1 VTEDSPSL
9 LNSRPPARL
18 VLADG
23 RSFKGVAIGAPGR
36 ATGEVVFTTS
46 MTGYQEA
53 LTDPSFRGQILTMTY
68 PLQGNY
74 GTNDR
79 AEESGA
85 LQVRGFIVRELT
97 DLPSHWRSVATL
109 DEYLKR
115 NEIPGIAEID
125 TRALT
130 RHLRS
135 HGVAMGTVTHNETV
149 EEALSR
155 LRSEPDYEGKDY
167 VAEVSTPSA
176 YEFDPNGE
184 HNDGER
190 PHVLILDLGVKRNI
204 MRILRQ
210 QGCDVT
216 AVPHTTTAEDILSLK
231 PAGVLLSPG
240 PGDPTL
246 LDHVVTASRGLIGRT
261 PVMGI
266 CLGHQVM
273 GRAFGA
279 GVHKLKFGHRG
290 ANHPVRDEQTGRVY
304 ITSQNHGYAIDDRLE
319 GDVRVSQVH
328 LNDDTVEGLEHTK
341 EPVFTIQYHAEASP
355 GPNDT
360 EFLFNRFMAAVR
372 HDD

>member
-1 VTEDSPSL
+1 MSDALADLHP
-9 LNSRPPARL
+9 RPPARL

-23 RSFKGVAIGAPGR
+23 RAFEGVAIGARGR

-74 GTNDR
+74 GTDPLR
-79 AEESGA
+79 DESRE
-85 LQVRGFIVRELT
+85 LQVRGFAVRELT
-97 DLPSHWRSVATL
+97 DLPSHWRSTATL
-109 DEYLKR
+109 DTYLKR
-115 NEIPGIAEID
+115 ASIPGIAEID

-135 HGVAMGTVTHNETV
+135 HGVVMGTVTHDESAA
-149 EEALSR
+149 EALAR
-155 LRSEPDYEGKDY
+155 LRTEPAYDDADY
-167 VAEVSTPSA
+167 VAEVSTPEP
-176 YEFDPNGE
+176 YDF
-184 HNDGER
+184 HDGELAIEGPR
-190 PHVLILDLGVKRNI
+190 PRVVVLDLGVKRNI
-204 MRILRQ
+204 MRILRAR
-210 QGCDVT
+210 GCDVT
-216 AVPHTTTAEDILSLK
+216 AVPHATSAEEILTLN

-240 PGDPTL
+240 PGDPRL
-246 LDHVVTASRGLIGRT
+246 LDHAVTTARGLIGRT

-266 CLGHQVM
+266 CLGHQIV

-290 ANHPVRDEQTGRVY
+290 ANHPVHDVPTGRVY
-304 ITSQNHGYAIDDRLE
+304 ITAQNHGYAIDDQLDS
-319 GDVRVSQVH
+319 DVCVSQRH
-328 LNDDTVEGLEHTK
+328 LNDGTVEGLEHAR

-360 EFLFNRFMAAVR
+360 EFLFDRFMAAVR
-372 HDD
+372 GDD